1 LKNSELEELDKDAAF
16 VRRWRHRLEALPFF
30 GKSIAGVAAA
40 IASLEFI
47 IKPWM
52 EK

>member
-1 LKNSELEELDKDAAF
+1 MSDENRELEKDAAF
-16 VRRWRHRLEALPFF
+16 VRRWRQRFEALPWF
-30 GKSIAGVAAA
+30 GKAAGGFAAA